1 MGYKDN
7 AVESGFGQ
15 LGSVFN
21 NTVSAVTPPTG
32 KVFVAIPF
40 ITDTKLNE
48 TNGLVADT
56 VAAHGLEYIGT
67 GNAAHNATVGAVD
80 GSGETALTGGGGKA
94 VLSGTVF
101 PKGLTLYGRWT
112 KITTISAG
120 QYVAYIG
127 D

>member
-7 AVESGFGQ
+7 AVEYGFGQ

-32 KVFVAIPF
+32 KVFVAITF
-40 ITDTKLNE
+40 ITDTTLNE
-48 TNGLVADT
+48 TNGLVADND
-56 VAAHGLEYIGT
+56 AAHGLEYIGT
-67 GNAAHNATVGAVD
+67 GTAAHNATVGAVD